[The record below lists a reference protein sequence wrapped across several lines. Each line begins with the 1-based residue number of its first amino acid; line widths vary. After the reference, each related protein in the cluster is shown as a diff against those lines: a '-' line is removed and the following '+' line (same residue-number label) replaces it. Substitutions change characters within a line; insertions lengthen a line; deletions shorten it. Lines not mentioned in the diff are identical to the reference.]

1 MAEFNRITP
10 CLWFDTRAQEAAEF
24 YVGVFDN
31 SRIIE
36 TTYFGPGGVR
46 PADMV
51 LTVEFELDGRPFTA
65 LNGGPEFTFDEA
77 VSFQIAC
84 ADQKEVDYYW
94 ERLTEGGQESQ
105 CGWLK
110 DRFGVSWQVVPT
122 EVVEMTRDTDPE
134 RRRRTTEALLKMGK
148 IDIDTLRRAAQGS

>member
-1 MAEFNRITP
+1 MAQFNRITP
-10 CLWFDTRAQEAAEF
+10 CLWFDTQAQEAAEF
-24 YVGVFDN
+24 YVGVFEN
-31 SRIIE
+31 SRILE
-36 TTYFGPGGVR
+36 TTYFGPGGMR
-46 PADMV
+46 DADMV
-51 LTVEFELDGRPFTA
+51 LTVEFELDGQAFTA

-77 VSFQIAC
+77 VSFQISC
-84 ADQKEVDYYW
+84 ADQKEVDHYW

-122 EVVEMTRDTDPE
+122 ELVEMTRDSDPE

-148 IDIDTLRRAAQGS
+148 IDLDTLRRAAEGS